1 MSAARC
7 PRTWEAEAA
16 RDGRS
21 SPEANASFALHAQRC
36 PDCARETRALAAL
49 GLQLRAAAR
58 PPADELTLRRVRQE
72 LLAEANRRT
81 LAPHSAAGWISRL
94 GTARARGVLA
104 VVVVS
109 VALLGYRMR
118 GAKGPEPVALRLV
131 AAAGARFDHSRAGQL
146 EVVDLREG
154 SLEISFDRSSHRS
167 LLVRVPDG
175 EIRDL
180 GTVFLVRVHAGRTE
194 QITVREGAV
203 LLRRAGWEDV
213 VLAAGETYS
222 APDLAAPSASRTAE
236 RGAASAAVSSKAAKA
251 EAGPTPSGADIVG
264 SSAGGPVGA
273 AAGRPIRQPSAAGV
287 ARGHA
292 AQTSSAAATPMDRPE
307 LRAATPNERARAGGA
322 GTRGRGRAN
331 GVAASVVDRQD
342 RAYLHILALL
352 QDGRRAEARLAAR
365 EYQHDFPDGF
375 RGSEVARI
383 ADGDAP

>member
-21 SPEANASFALHAQRC
+21 SQEANASFALHAQRC

-94 GTARARGVLA
+94 GTARASGVLA
-104 VVVVS
+104 VVLVS
-109 VALLGYRMR
+109 VVALLGYRMR
-118 GAKGPEPVALRLV
+118 EAIAPEPVALHLV
-131 AAAGARFDHSRAGQL
+131 AAAGARFDQSRAGQL

-154 SLEISFDRSSHRS
+154 SLEISFDRSSHRR

-180 GTVFLVRVHAGRTE
+180 GTVFLVRVHAGRTQ

-203 LLRRAGWEDV
+203 LLRRAGWDDV

-222 APDLAAPSASRTAE
+222 APNRAAPSASRTAE
-236 RGAASAAVSSKAAKA
+236 RGDASAAVSSKAGEA
-251 EAGPTPSGADIVG
+251 EAGPTPSGADVVE
-264 SSAGGPVGA
+264 SSAGGRVGA
-273 AAGRPIRQPSAAGV
+273 AAGRPIRQPSAAGA

-292 AQTSSAAATPMDRPE
+292 AQNSSAAAAAMDRPE
-307 LRAATPNERARAGGA
+307 LRAATPNERARLGGA
-322 GTRGRGRAN
+322 GARGRAN

-375 RGSEVARI
+375 RGSEVTRI